1 MKKLALIS
9 SVWALPLLA
18 AAQVRNIYDAANLIT
33 NIINNVLV
41 PLVFA
46 ISFVVFIWGVFS
58 YFIASGDSDEKRE
71 NGKKLML
78 YGIVGFFL
86 MVSVW
91 GLVNIL
97 LGTFNLSNS
106 IPSLPQAPGIR

>member
-1 MKKLALIS
+1 MKKFAVIAS
-9 SVWALPLLA
+9 AWALPLLA
-18 AAQVRNIYDAANLIT
+18 AAQVRNITDAANLIT
-33 NIINNVLV
+33 GIINGVLV
-41 PLVFA
+41 PLIFA
-46 ISFVVFIWGVFS
+46 IAFVVFIWGVFT
-58 YFIASGDSDEKRE
+58 YFIASGDNDEKRE

-97 LGTFNLSNS
+97 LGTVNLNTSL
-106 IPSLPQAPGIR
+106 PQLPQAPGAR

>member
-1 MKKLALIS
+1 MKKFALIGS
-9 SVWALPLLA
+9 AWALPLLA
-18 AAQVRNIYDAANLIT
+18 FAQVRNIYDAANLIT
-33 NIINNVLV
+33 GLINNVLV
-41 PLVFA
+41 PLIFA
-46 ISFVVFIWGVFS
+46 VAFVVFIWGVFT
-58 YFIASGDSDEKRE
+58 YFIASGDNDEKRE

-97 LGTFNLSNS
+97 LGTFQLNS
-106 IPSLPQAPGIR
+106 SVPSLPQAPGGR

>member
-1 MKKLALIS
+1 MKKFALIGS
-9 SVWALPLLA
+9 AWALPLLA
-18 AAQVRNIYDAANLIT
+18 FAQVRNITDAANLIT
-33 NIINNVLV
+33 GIINNVLV
-41 PLVFA
+41 PLIFA
-46 ISFVVFIWGVFS
+46 VAFVVFIWGVFT
-58 YFIASGDSDEKRE
+58 YFIASGDNDEKRE

-97 LGTFNLSNS
+97 LGTVQLSNS
-106 IPSLPQAPGIR
+106 APNLPQAPAAR

>member
-1 MKKLALIS
+1 MKKLAIIGS
-9 SVWALPLLA
+9 AWALPLLA
-18 AAQVRNIYDAANLIT
+18 FAQVRSIQDAAVMVTGLI
-33 NIINNVLV
+33 NSVLV

-46 ISFVVFIWGVFS
+46 VAFVVFIWGVFT
-58 YFIASGDSDEKRE
+58 YFIASGDNDEKRE

-78 YGIVGFFL
+78 YSIVGFFL

-97 LGTFNLSNS
+97 LGTFNLQNS
-106 IPSLPQAPGIR
+106 VPNLPSAPGPR

>member
-1 MKKLALIS
+1 MKKLAVIGS
-9 SVWALPLLA
+9 AWALPLLA
-18 AAQVRNIYDAANLIT
+18 FAQVRNIYDAAGLIT
-33 NIINNVLV
+33 NLINGVLV

-46 ISFVVFIWGVFS
+46 IAFVVFIWGVFT
-58 YFIASGDSDEKRE
+58 YFIASGENDEKRE

-97 LGTFNLSNS
+97 VGTFQLNGN
-106 IPSLPQAPGIR
+106 IPTLPGAPGPR